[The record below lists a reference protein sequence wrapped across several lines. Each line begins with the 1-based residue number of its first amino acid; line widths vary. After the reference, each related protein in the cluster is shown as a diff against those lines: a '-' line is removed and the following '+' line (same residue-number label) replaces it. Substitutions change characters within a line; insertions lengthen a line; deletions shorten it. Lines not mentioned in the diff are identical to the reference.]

1 MVSTELIKEIF
12 LIRNQEAIRKLSEVT
27 RIRYCEK
34 GEIIFAIGDMQTN
47 IYIMLNG
54 IVYSYFIN
62 EMQSVITDCFVVER
76 GYPVNTENL
85 KLPSMFT
92 AQALVKTELLEL
104 PADQAFE
111 LMQEY
116 PELLWE
122 YIRFLQMALTYHW
135 YIANKRIHYPANKR
149 YEWFRK
155 TWPEVDKVA
164 SNQQIASFLGIKS
177 QSLSRLRYLIRKAD
191 KDDKNEKDK
200 SDSKNTKEDAED
212 IEDVDIL
219 VTRDLKWN
227 YARLSKAVKKGQY
240 YSADGFLK
248 SLHDKTDC

>member
-1 MVSTELIKEIF
+1 MVSAELIREIF
-12 LIRNQEAIRKLSEVT
+12 LIKNQEAIRKLSEVT
-27 RIRYCEK
+27 RIRYYEK

-62 EMQSVITDCFVVER
+62 EMQSAITDCFVVER
-76 GYPVNTENL
+76 GYPVNTESF
-85 KLPSMFT
+85 KLPSMFS
-92 AQALVKTELLEL
+92 AQALVNTELLEL
-104 PADQAFE
+104 PVDRAME

-122 YIRFLQMALTYHW
+122 YIRFLQMALTFHW

-164 SNQQIASFLGIKS
+164 SNQQIASFLGIQS
-177 QSLSRLRYLIRKAD
+177 QSLSRLRYLIRKTD
-191 KDDKNEKDK
+191 KGDTDENNCKEN
-200 SDSKNTKEDAED
+200 KEDVED

-227 YARLSKAVKKGQY
+227 YARLSKAVKEGQY
-240 YSADGFLK
+240 YNADGFLK
-248 SLHDKTDC
+248 GRDDNIDC